1 MQVIGI
7 KPEMVIPQELVKQW
21 IMTGDKV
28 WSNTMEYPDEDP
40 DQRLLVAFQ
49 ECLIRDNTRRQ

>member
-1 MQVIGI
+1 
-7 KPEMVIPQELVKQW
+7 MVIPQELVKQW

-49 ECLIRDNTRRQ
+49 ECLVRDNTRRQ